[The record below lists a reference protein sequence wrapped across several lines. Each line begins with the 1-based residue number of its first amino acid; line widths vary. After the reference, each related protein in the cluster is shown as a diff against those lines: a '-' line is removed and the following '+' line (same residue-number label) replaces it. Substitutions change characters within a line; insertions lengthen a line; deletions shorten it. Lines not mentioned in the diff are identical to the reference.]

1 MKTFLPLGYQVY
13 KLAKILVAQFPE
25 GFSLNAREQVPIG
38 EELTPAVQSGAT
50 ILNMNFREIDRFS
63 LKTGASATI
72 FVKRDNDF
80 IRISTSVK
88 KENGERAVG
97 TALDHAHAGYENLL
111 AGHSYTGFA
120 QLFGHQH
127 MTRYDPILDAS
138 GRIIAVL
145 YVGINVSRRP
155 QAGIAMKVSA
165 AALCVTLPV
174 FALYWWATTALVAS
188 LAAASVQNTPAQIAA
203 RLGYYGLAACA
214 ALLLG
219 GVALH
224 FMIRKMVARPLTLGT
239 QAAQKLAK
247 GDLTAHMHVDRR
259 DEIGQMMQA
268 INGISQGLAGIV
280 GAVRSGSDHIG
291 VAAHQIASGNSD
303 LSTRAE
309 SQASSLEQISAT
321 MENLT
326 VTVKGNAEHAREA
339 SALVATASAQATKGG
354 EVVREVVTTMSAI
367 KDSSR
372 KVADII
378 GVIDSI
384 AFQTNILALNAS
396 VEAARAG
403 EQGRGFAVVA
413 TEVRQ
418 LAQRSADAAREIKS
432 LIGASVGKVDD
443 GSRLADEAGETML
456 RIVAAVGDVAT
467 IMHGI
472 AAASTDQSN
481 AIGEVSIAIGG
492 IDEMTQQNAAL
503 VEQAAAATDS
513 LRADAENLSENV
525 RIFRLAQ
532 HARH

>member
-1 MKTFLPLGYQVY
+1 
-13 KLAKILVAQFPE
+13 
-25 GFSLNAREQVPIG
+25 
-38 EELTPAVQSGAT
+38 
-50 ILNMNFREIDRFS
+50 
-63 LKTGASATI
+63 
-72 FVKRDNDF
+72 
-80 IRISTSVK
+80 
-88 KENGERAVG
+88 
-97 TALDHAHAGYENLL
+97 
-111 AGHSYTGFA
+111 
-120 QLFGHQH
+120 
-127 MTRYDPILDAS
+127 
-138 GRIIAVL
+138 
-145 YVGINVSRRP
+145 
-155 QAGIAMKVSA
+155 
-165 AALCVTLPV
+165 
-174 FALYWWATTALVAS
+174 
-188 LAAASVQNTPAQIAA
+188 
-203 RLGYYGLAACA
+203 
-214 ALLLG
+214 
-219 GVALH
+219 
-224 FMIRKMVARPLTLGT
+224 
-239 QAAQKLAK
+239 
-247 GDLTAHMHVDRR
+247 
-259 DEIGQMMQA
+259 
-268 INGISQGLAGIV
+268 
-280 GAVRSGSDHIG
+280 
-291 VAAHQIASGNSD
+291 
-303 LSTRAE
+303 
-309 SQASSLEQISAT
+309 